1 MTDKDREWLEAMLED
16 WKQNR
21 KLYDALAT
29 EYFSKDKVKKT
40 A

>member
-16 WKQNR
+16 WKLNR
-21 KLYDALAT
+21 KLYDALAS
-29 EYFSKDKVKKT
+29 EYLPKGKVRKT